1 MLSIV
6 EGPPS
11 SPTPSSSPSP
21 YRAEKPLTELIP
33 PDRRREKTV
42 AIIVASM
49 IAGVAVWTLGGWG
62 IEAIRARDPA
72 RPPPP
77 PTFVSGRI
85 TPTLLGGPGGPTHV
99 PLQQMHVVHVWLQGC
114 QDCMPAFEAMRELSN
129 QGGLGLHVPVLNV
142 AYGEA
147 DQTWAH
153 RYGVGGDLLF
163 DTTGAAF
170 VKPLGIGT
178 FTTIVVDPNG
188 NVIHRDR
195 PDRPGYRDRIRA
207 AVGETEPDTTNDPLA
222 APPEPPKPDPA
233 FGAAAVERVL
243 AAHSAGVRRTCWERH
258 EASGASHPK
267 GPVAVGGPPSLAVNV
282 TVRISPDG
290 RVESAS
296 SSARG
301 STVVPSKEEIAV
313 GDCVERQVRSWRF
326 PPPGEVTTVNIPFRF
341 FRE

>member
-1 MLSIV
+1 MLSNV

-21 YRAEKPLTELIP
+21 YRTEKPLTELIP

-49 IAGVAVWTLGGWG
+49 IAGVAVWTLGGWAV
-62 IEAIRARDPA
+62 EAMRARDPA

-85 TPTLLGGPGGPTHV
+85 TPTLLGGPGGPTRV

-163 DTTGAAF
+163 DTNGAAF
-170 VKPLGIGT
+170 VKPLGIST

-207 AVGETEPDTTNDPLA
+207 AVGEPEPDTKNDPLA
-222 APPEPPKPDPA
+222 APEEAKPEPA

-243 AAHSAGVRRTCWERH
+243 GAHSAGVRRTCWERR
-258 EASGASHPK
+258 EGSDRNGRAKQPLAAGGA
-267 GPVAVGGPPSLAVNV
+267 PSLSVDV
-282 TVRISPDG
+282 RVRISPG
-290 RVESAS
+290 GGVESAS
-296 SSARG
+296 STTRG
-301 STVVPSKEEIAV
+301 VATTPSKEDLAV

-341 FRE
+341 IRE

>member
-11 SPTPSSSPSP
+11 SPSPSSPSP
-21 YRAEKPLTELIP
+21 YRAEKPLAEIIP
-33 PDRRREKTV
+33 PDRRRERTI

-49 IAGVAVWTLGGWG
+49 IAGVAMWTLGGWAV
-62 IEAIRARDPA
+62 EAIRARDPA
-72 RPPPP
+72 HPPPP
-77 PTFVSGRI
+77 PSFVSGRI
-85 TPTLLGGPGGPTHV
+85 TPSVLGGPGGPTRV
-99 PLQQMHVVHVWLQGC
+99 PLPQMHVVHVWLQGC
-114 QDCMPAFEAMRELSN
+114 QDCMPAFEAMRELSDH
-129 QGGLGLHVPVLNV
+129 GGLGLHVPVMNV

-163 DTTGAAF
+163 DTTGAVF

-207 AVGETEPDTTNDPLA
+207 AVGEAEPDTTNDPLL
-222 APPEPPKPDPA
+222 APEAPKVDPG
-233 FGAAAVERVL
+233 FGAAAVERVV
-243 AAHSAGVRRTCWERH
+243 AAHRVGVSRTCWERREGTDKPNRH
-258 EASGASHPK
+258 HAGTLP
-267 GPVAVGGPPSLAVNV
+267 LAVNV
-282 TVRISPDG
+282 TVRIAPDG
-290 RVESAS
+290 SVESTS
-296 SSARG
+296 SSAQG
-301 STVVPSKEEIAV
+301 PTTPPSQEEIAV
-313 GDCVERQVRSWRF
+313 GTCVERQVRSWRF
-326 PPPGEVTTVNIPFRF
+326 PPPGSVTTVNIPFRF

>member
-1 MLSIV
+1 MLSNV

-11 SPTPSSSPSP
+11 SPTPSSSASP
-21 YRAEKPLTELIP
+21 YRTEKPLTELIP

-49 IAGVAVWTLGGWG
+49 IAGVAVWTLGGWAV
-62 IEAIRARDPA
+62 EAMRARDPV

-85 TPTLLGGPGGPTHV
+85 TPTLLGGPGGPTRV

-114 QDCMPAFEAMRELSN
+114 QDCMPAFEAMRDLSDR
-129 QGGLGLHVPVLNV
+129 GGLGLHVPVLNV

-163 DTTGAAF
+163 DTNGAAF
-170 VKPLGIGT
+170 VKPLGIST

-207 AVGETEPDTTNDPLA
+207 AVGEPEPDTTNDPLA
-222 APPEPPKPDPA
+222 APDEQKTG
-233 FGAAAVERVL
+233 FGAAAVERVV
-243 AAHSAGVRRTCWERH
+243 AAHRVGVRRTCWEQPDETDPTLPIQVKRH
-258 EASGASHPK
+258 RSTLPLS
-267 GPVAVGGPPSLAVNV
+267 V
-282 TVRISPDG
+282 TITARIAPDG
-290 RVESAS
+290 SVDSTSSTAQGPTMPASA
-296 SSARG
+296 
-301 STVVPSKEEIAV
+301 EEIAV
-313 GDCVERQVRSWRF
+313 GTCVERQVRSWKF
-326 PPPGEVTTVNIPFRF
+326 PPPGSVTTVNIPFRF

>member
-1 MLSIV
+1 MLSNV

-21 YRAEKPLTELIP
+21 YRTEKPLTELIP

-49 IAGVAVWTLGGWG
+49 IAGVAVWTLGGWAV
-62 IEAIRARDPA
+62 EAMRARDPV

-114 QDCMPAFEAMRELSN
+114 QDCMPAFEAMRDLSDR
-129 QGGLGLHVPVLNV
+129 GGLGLHVPVLNV

-163 DTTGAAF
+163 DTNGAAF
-170 VKPLGIGT
+170 VKPLGIST

-207 AVGETEPDTTNDPLA
+207 AVGEPEGQSPNDPLLV
-222 APPEPPKPDPA
+222 PEEPKPDPA
-233 FGAAAVERVL
+233 FGAAAVERVV
-243 AAHSAGVRRTCWERH
+243 ATHRIGVRRTCWERR
-258 EASGASHPK
+258 GT
-267 GPVAVGGPPSLAVNV
+267 GPQNRVPNANV
-282 TVRISPDG
+282 TITARIAPDG
-290 RVESAS
+290 RVESTS
-296 SSARG
+296 SSALG
-301 STVVPSKEEIAV
+301 PTTPPSPEEIAV
-313 GDCVERQVRSWRF
+313 GTCVEQQVRSWRF
-326 PPPGEVTTVNIPFRF
+326 PPPGSVTTVNIPFRF
-341 FRE
+341 IRE